1 MRSELPNVPR
11 LRNRKLGDIRDF
23 IFVGQTGLYPRQ
35 RGRQFSAGKTE
46 RRKIS
51 AHRRKIS
58 ELEAQ
63 HFRIPTSVQSDPVVG
78 EH

>member
-1 MRSELPNVPR
+1 MRVAKCPPVAKPQA
-11 LRNRKLGDIRDF
+11 GDIRDF
-23 IFVGQTGLYPRQ
+23 IFVGQTGLYPRK